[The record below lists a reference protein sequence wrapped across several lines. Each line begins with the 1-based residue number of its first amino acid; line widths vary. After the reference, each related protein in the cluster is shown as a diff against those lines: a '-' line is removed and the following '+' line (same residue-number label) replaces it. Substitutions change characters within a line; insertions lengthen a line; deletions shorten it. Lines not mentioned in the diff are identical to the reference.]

1 MHLQARL
8 PPRQFVI
15 NDCKL
20 LSMIF
25 QHIFLSGEADV
36 GRSTD
41 AFLRRL
47 RFVDISLTVSLTP
60 RFDSL
65 TSVKANVNVY
75 DMLFS
80 TAFLKIPARSLRRN
94 VMK

>member
-8 PPRQFVI
+8 PPPQFVT

-25 QHIFLSGEADV
+25 QHMFLSGEADV
-36 GRSTD
+36 GRSTG

-47 RFVDISLTVSLTP
+47 RFVGISLTVSLTP

-80 TAFLKIPARSLRRN
+80 TTFLTIPARSLRRN